1 MDVKVDKKQIHLE
14 HFVHD
19 AKRCIGIVC
28 PYDTLLIAAAKK
40 AGAKWSATHKRW
52 YVPNTPETLR
62 EIFAAFK
69 GVAWVD
75 MEGLRKKQ
83 DMPPTGPIGVQ
94 PKKGTDTPPTHL
106 PALHLTPAP
115 PELNAA
121 QVAALDSMRRK
132 LEVARYSPRTIDTY
146 LSATKKFFQHFASKQ
161 PNAIETNDIEAYQY
175 HLASTRKVSNSYLN
189 QVVNAVRY
197 YYKDVMGDHHR
208 VKFIERPRSER
219 KLPKVLSEEK
229 VAAILKAVDNLK
241 HKCILMLIY
250 SAGLRLGELL
260 ALERTDIIPERKQV
274 LIRGGKG
281 GKDRV
286 SLLSEKML
294 VLLTEYLH
302 VYGPGTYL
310 FEGPEGGMYS
320 ATSVQMVFKRAKKK
334 AGITAPATVHT
345 LRHSFATHLLE
356 NGTDL
361 RYIQT
366 LLGHASS
373 KTTEIYTHV
382 STKALGKIRSP
393 LDNLDL

>member
-1 MDVKVDKKQIHLE
+1 MDVKVDKKQVHLE

-19 AKRCIGIVC
+19 AKRCIGIIC
-28 PYDTLLIAAAKK
+28 PYDPLLISAAKK

-52 YVPNTPETLR
+52 YMPNTPETLR

-83 DMPPTGPIGVQ
+83 DMLPTGPTSVQ
-94 PKKGTDTPPTHL
+94 RKMGSNSPPRLVPTTHSR
-106 PALHLTPAP
+106 PAP
-115 PELNAA
+115 PEPNTA
-121 QVAALDSMRRK
+121 QMAALEAMQRK

-146 LSATKKFFQHFASKQ
+146 LSATKKFFQHFATKQ
-161 PNAIETNDIEAYQY
+161 PNEIRADDIEQYQH

-197 YYKDVMGDHHR
+197 YYKDVLGDAQR
-208 VKFIERPRSER
+208 VKFIERPRGER

-229 VAAILKAVDNLK
+229 VAALLQAVDNLK

-286 SLLSEKML
+286 SLLSDKML
-294 VLLTEYLH
+294 TQLTEYLH
-302 VYGPGTYL
+302 VYRPGTYL
-310 FEGPEGGMYS
+310 FESPEGGMYS